1 MENLTLADI
10 EAQNKF
16 VQTYQTAIT
25 VANILELSINVLSE
39 IPNENIHNV
48 INNTVLT
55 PSVLLNIIGQKLLES
70 IRN

>member
-10 EAQNKF
+10 EAQTKF
-16 VQTYQTAIT
+16 VQTYQTAIS
-25 VANILELSINVLSE
+25 VANILELSINVLAE
-39 IPNENIHNV
+39 IADEDIHNV

-55 PSVLLNIIGQKLLES
+55 PSVLANIVGQKLLET

>member
-10 EAQNKF
+10 EAQTKF
-16 VQTYQTAIT
+16 AQTYQTAIS

-39 IPNENIHNV
+39 IADEDIHNV

-55 PSVLLNIIGQKLLES
+55 PSVLANIVGQKLLET

>member
-16 VQTYQTAIT
+16 VQTYQTAIS
-25 VANILELSINVLSE
+25 VANILELSINVLAE
-39 IPNENIHNV
+39 IADEDIHNV

-55 PSVLLNIIGQKLLES
+55 PSVLANIVGQKLLET

>member
-55 PSVLLNIIGQKLLES
+55 PSVLLNIIGQKFLES